1 MAKNTNKIIA
11 GALAVVGV
19 YFIYSY
25 FKKKPTVTATPEPSV
40 STGNQKVS
48 SGSVRNDK
56 FPLKRGSKGINV
68 SALQQWLLKIDKTL
82 LPKFGAD
89 GDFGAETEAAVQKVL
104 GKKTVDSN
112 ADFDKLMLIYN
123 QKTFP
128 LMFPK
133 EQPKKDGLP
142 IFPNLFPTK

>member
-19 YFIYSY
+19 FFIVRYFRN
-25 FKKKPTVTATPEPSV
+25 KPAVAQAPSAPAE
-40 STGNQKVS
+40 TG
-48 SGSVRNDK
+48 GSASVPVANDQ
-56 FPLKRGSKGINV
+56 FPLKRGSRGRNV
-68 SALQQWLLKIDKTL
+68 AAVQQWILKIDKNA

-89 GDFGAETEAAVQKVL
+89 GILGAETEAALEKIL

-112 ADFDKLMLIYN
+112 SDIDRLMLIYN

-133 EQPKKDGLP
+133 EQPKNQFP
-142 IFPNLFPTK
+142 TIPNLFPKK